1 MDIFIDK
8 ELADKINAPD
18 TIKAVATVSKDG
30 IPHVVFKGSLKVA
43 EDGRIEFYELIES
56 SKNGKNLVYSIWFDK
71 KVAINILTKDGKS
84 FEIVGRP
91 LRSIT
96 CGKLFE
102 KTYELLREKRGDV
115 DLSAIW
121 IIQPEEIREETFAV
135 RIKEEEEAYP
145 IIKHLDRFV
154 K

>member
-1 MDIFIDK
+1 M
-8 ELADKINAPD
+8 
-18 TIKAVATVSKDG
+18 
-30 IPHVVFKGSLKVA
+30 
-43 EDGRIEFYELIES
+43 
-56 SKNGKNLVYSIWFDK
+56 FDK

-84 FEIVGRP
+84 FKIVGRP

>member
-8 ELADKINAPD
+8 DLADKINAPD